1 MAEKKYR
8 VVHYINQFY
17 AGIGGEEKA
26 NIPPQMKEG
35 IVGPGKPL
43 QDALGEEGEIVAT
56 MICGDSYFAENI
68 EAVAASVVESLSPY
82 KPDVFVAGPA
92 FNAGRYGIA
101 CGAACSAVSKTL
113 GIPVVTAMYEENP
126 ALELY
131 RKEIYAIPTAKSAVG
146 MAEAIS
152 KMAGFVRKLGF
163 GQEIG
168 LPEEEGYFPRGI
180 RVNRFASQTG
190 AERAVDML
198 MAKLKGEPFKTEYA
212 MPTFERVP
220 PSSAVKNM
228 SSATIALVTSGG
240 IVPLGNPDRIEAA
253 SASKF
258 AEYNIEG
265 VNDLT
270 ADAYQTCHGGYD
282 PVYANEDPD
291 RVLPLDAMRD
301 LEKEG
306 AIGKLYDRYY
316 VTVGNA
322 TSVANA
328 QKFGREIA
336 EKLIAADV
344 DGVILT
350 ST

>member
-1 MAEKKYR
+1 MADKKYR
-8 VVHYINQFY
+8 VVHYLNQFY

-306 AIGKLYDRYY
+306 VIGKLYDRYY

>member
-1 MAEKKYR
+1 
-8 VVHYINQFY
+8 
-17 AGIGGEEKA
+17 
-26 NIPPQMKEG
+26 MKEG

-336 EKLIAADV
+336 QKLIAADV

>member
-8 VVHYINQFY
+8 VVHYLNQFY

-56 MICGDSYFAENI
+56 VICGDSYFAENI

-212 MPTFERVP
+212 MPTFEQVP

-258 AEYNIEG
+258 AEYNIDG

-328 QKFGREIA
+328 QKFGQEIA

>member
-146 MAEAIS
+146 MADAIS
-152 KMAGFVRKLGF
+152 KMAGLVQKLGF

>member
-8 VVHYINQFY
+8 VVHYLNQFY

-152 KMAGFVRKLGF
+152 KMAGFVRKLWF

-258 AEYNIEG
+258 AEYNIDG

>member
-8 VVHYINQFY
+8 VVHYLNQFY

-258 AEYNIEG
+258 AEYNIDG